1 VSHRHNEDSL
11 TPLQIYDTEG
21 EPSEAY
27 TTNPSGRGASVPWKD
42 PDAGKDILNIR
53 DELPTETGRG
63 RLVTIYGLEELPPS
77 LRKEREIQH

>member
-1 VSHRHNEDSL
+1 MAGSGPLYAVLPVGGRPSLVSHRHNEDSL

-27 TTNPSGRGASVPWKD
+27 TTNPSGRG
-42 PDAGKDILNIR
+42 
-53 DELPTETGRG
+53 